1 MGVTLCGGRGGSW
14 APSRHSVSI
23 CQLHA
28 EENSQ
33 LMSRIEP
40 QISHVKW
47 PLEICTAFGHHND
60 RQFLTCWSN
69 LEELSLLIMEPNPN
83 LSLLGSSNRKQG
95 EEE

>member
-1 MGVTLCGGRGGSW
+1 MGITLCEGRDGSW

-23 CQLHA
+23 CQLHT

-33 LMSRIEP
+33 LMSRLEP

-47 PLEICTAFGHHND
+47 PLEICTAFGHRND
-60 RQFLTCWSN
+60 RQVLTCWSN
-69 LEELSLLIMEPNPN
+69 LEELSLLIIEPNPS
-83 LSLLGSSNRKQG
+83 LGLLGSSNRKQG